1 MMVPMKLRF
10 LVAVAL
16 ALPAAA
22 RAQNQQAA
30 AAETVAL
37 RFAWPASLSATV
49 ESERIRVR
57 KAETADSSAAAVTYH
72 MQSGKGQ
79 GAERLVRF
87 SDFELQAPGR
97 AEPRVQEMIEQ
108 ISQLVPSYRINNAG
122 EFLGVYEVGKLKA
135 RMDTMMAP
143 LLAEDS
149 SGQLQSLVASL
160 VSEQYLNGVTAQEW
174 NALVGTW
181 VGADLELGQ
190 VYELEEQAPVPII
203 PGATVKMVSEFAV
216 EARVPCAEDAQKKQ
230 CVQIHL
236 YAEPD
241 SAAMKAVLQQFME
254 RISGSGAAAQV
265 PVFDD
270 LSIRSELLLITRPET
285 LVPHYLELV
294 KTVEGRGRLGSES
307 APFSQTDRRR
317 YWYTY
322 DE

>member
-1 MMVPMKLRF
+1 MKLQL

-16 ALPAAA
+16 AWPAAA
-22 RAQNQQAA
+22 GAQNQPAA
-30 AAETVAL
+30 TAETVAL
-37 RFAWPASLSATV
+37 RFAWPASLNATV
-49 ESERIRVR
+49 ASERIRVR
-57 KAETADSSAAAVTYH
+57 KSETADSSAAAVTYH

-79 GAERLVRF
+79 GDERLVRF
-87 SDFELQAPGR
+87 SDFELEVPAQTEA
-97 AEPRVQEMIEQ
+97 RVQEMIEQ
-108 ISQLVPSYRINNAG
+108 IAQLVPSYRINNAG
-122 EFLGVYEVGKLKA
+122 EFLGVYEVAKLKA

-143 LLAEDS
+143 LLADDS

-203 PGATVKMVSEFAV
+203 PDATVKMVSEFAV
-216 EARVPCAEDAQKKQ
+216 EARVPCAEDAQEKQ

-241 SAAMKAVLQQFME
+241 SAAMKAVLQQFIE
-254 RISGSGAAAQV
+254 RIAGSGAAAQV

>member
-1 MMVPMKLRF
+1 MKLQL

-22 RAQNQQAA
+22 NAQNQQPATP
-30 AAETVAL
+30 ETVAL

-57 KAETADSSAAAVTYH
+57 KSETADSSAAAVTYH
-72 MQSGKGQ
+72 MQAGKGQ
-79 GAERLVRF
+79 GDERLVRF
-87 SDFELQAPGR
+87 SDFELEVPAQTEA
-97 AEPRVQEMIEQ
+97 RVQEMIEQ
-108 ISQLVPSYRINNAG
+108 IAQLVPSYRINNAG

-143 LLAEDS
+143 LLADDS

-216 EARVPCAEDAQKKQ
+216 EARVPCAEDAQAKQ

-254 RISGSGAAAQV
+254 RIAGSGAAAQV

-270 LSIRSELLLITRPET
+270 LSVRSELLLITRPET
-285 LVPHYLELV
+285 LVPYYLELI
-294 KTVEGRGRLGSES
+294 KIVEGRGRLGSES

>member
-1 MMVPMKLRF
+1 MKLQL

-16 ALPAAA
+16 AWPAAA
-22 RAQNQQAA
+22 GAQNQPAA
-30 AAETVAL
+30 TAETVAL
-37 RFAWPASLSATV
+37 RFAWPASLNATV
-49 ESERIRVR
+49 ASERIRVR
-57 KAETADSSAAAVTYH
+57 KSETADSSAAAVTYH

-79 GAERLVRF
+79 GDERLVRF
-87 SDFELQAPGR
+87 SDFELEVPAQTEA
-97 AEPRVQEMIEQ
+97 RVQEMIEQ
-108 ISQLVPSYRINNAG
+108 IAQLVPSYRINNAG
-122 EFLGVYEVGKLKA
+122 EFLGVYEVAKLKA

-143 LLAEDS
+143 LLADDS

-203 PGATVKMVSEFAV
+203 PDATVKMVSEFAV
-216 EARVPCAEDAQKKQ
+216 EARVPCAEDAQEKQ

-254 RISGSGAAAQV
+254 RIAGSGAAAQV